1 MIFPREFQLAK
12 SQRISVPEPSR
23 PRSIDFSHDVSVD
36 SSHDVSVTDDP
47 VSERSF
53 LDDDTEKLR
62 RHFQRELDTL
72 ADRFHQVL

>member
-23 PRSIDFSHDVSVD
+23 PRSID